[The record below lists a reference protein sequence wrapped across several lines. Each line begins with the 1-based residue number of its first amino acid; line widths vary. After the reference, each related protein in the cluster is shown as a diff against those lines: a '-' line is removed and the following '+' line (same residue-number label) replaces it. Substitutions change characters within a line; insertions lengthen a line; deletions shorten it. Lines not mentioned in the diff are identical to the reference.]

1 MTKQTAAVPETT
13 KQATNV
19 TQTETVTRAGTT
31 LGTLPVP
38 LSKGTTPGEA
48 ASVPQLWF
56 EVSHN

>member
-1 MTKQTAAVPETT
+1 MIKQTAAVLETT
-13 KQATNV
+13 KQATNMI
-19 TQTETVTRAGTT
+19 QTETVTRAGIT
-31 LGTLPVP
+31 LSTLLVP